1 LQPLPWH
8 SDASAEQAQA
18 SAPTEKPK
26 SRWQKLKEENEQ
38 RKANNIVYSS
48 AEATR
53 ITGYDSQGRAAT
65 QERKEEQRKWETGEK
80 QVGTLAVYQKML
92 KCTVM

>member
-1 LQPLPWH
+1 V
-8 SDASAEQAQA
+8 SAEQAQA
-18 SAPTEKPK
+18 AAPTGKPK

-38 RKANNIVYSS
+38 RKANTVVYSS

-53 ITGYDSQGRAAT
+53 ITGYNNEGKAAT

-80 QVGTLAVYQKML
+80 QVGTLAVYHKML